1 MVCRKAA
8 LEEERER
15 ASRIASL
22 PPPAADPVDNLSSI
36 AHSRKL
42 QHWLDLDKTS
52 LSAWGIG

>member
-1 MVCRKAA
+1 MFCRKAA

-42 QHWLDLDKTS
+42 QHWLDDKT
-52 LSAWGIG
+52 